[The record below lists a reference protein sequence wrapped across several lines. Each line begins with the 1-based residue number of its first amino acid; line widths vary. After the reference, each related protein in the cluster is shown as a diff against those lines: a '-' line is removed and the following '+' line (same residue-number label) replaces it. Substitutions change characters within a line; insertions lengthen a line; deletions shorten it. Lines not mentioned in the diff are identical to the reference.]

1 MNKGLWV
8 VDEIVTHMTSFRLAT
23 QAEIDAAASEQ
34 LRKDAA
40 VGKAIRKWLDKCE
53 NNGASVLIRQW
64 VEDCRDGE
72 IRRVCSVDAKSLNRH
87 MFSPD
92 VDNIHAALEAA
103 GLVEK

>member
-8 VDEIVTHMTSFRLAT
+8 VDETVTHMTSFRLAT

-64 VEDCRDGE
+64 VEDCRYRLSRAGVVID
-72 IRRVCSVDAKSLNRH
+72 ILKTRDIMYLSLQ
-87 MFSPD
+87 
-92 VDNIHAALEAA
+92 
-103 GLVEK
+103 G